1 MQLVNRRILLC
12 EDNEINRELMQNLLS
27 FKGIEVIAAGDGQQ
41 GVAAFANS
49 PEGSIDAVLMDVR
62 MPIMDGLEAARAIR
76 AMSRDDA
83 RHVPIFAL
91 TGEVDDESVQK
102 AKAAG
107 MNECLSKPV
116 DIPVLLQRLAAVM
129 T

>member
-1 MQLVNRRILLC
+1 
-12 EDNEINRELMQNLLS
+12 
-27 FKGIEVIAAGDGQQ
+27 
-41 GVAAFANS
+41 
-49 PEGSIDAVLMDVR
+49 
-62 MPIMDGLEAARAIR
+62 
-76 AMSRDDA
+76 MSRDDA

-116 DIPVLLQRLAAVM
+116 DIHVLLQQLAAVM